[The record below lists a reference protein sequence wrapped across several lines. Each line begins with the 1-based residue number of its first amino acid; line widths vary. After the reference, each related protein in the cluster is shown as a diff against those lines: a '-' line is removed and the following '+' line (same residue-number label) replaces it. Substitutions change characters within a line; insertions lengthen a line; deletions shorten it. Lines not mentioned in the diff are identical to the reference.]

1 MNNLVCKSNKTFLI
15 YLMKGKNGPFSL
27 LLFLSIIII
36 SIYTQKIIPKEVAIP
51 FNFIINKAYFPKN
64 SIQNDWDWFFIILL
78 IIKNIFWRE

>member
-1 MNNLVCKSNKTFLI
+1 
-15 YLMKGKNGPFSL
+15 MKGKNGPFSL

-64 SIQNDWDWFFIILL
+64 SIQND
-78 IIKNIFWRE
+78 